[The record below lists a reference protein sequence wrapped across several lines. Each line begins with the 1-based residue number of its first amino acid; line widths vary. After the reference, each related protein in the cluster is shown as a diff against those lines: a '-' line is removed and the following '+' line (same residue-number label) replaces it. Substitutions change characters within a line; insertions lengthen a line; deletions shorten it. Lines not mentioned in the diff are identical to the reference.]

1 MGQDD
6 LEPQNNVD
14 MNTKSKKEVS
24 PQKDT
29 SGKCPLFCYVLILY
43 LPIILLVVVTP
54 FSIDVKIC
62 LAVFLC
68 IRSIAFY
75 FFAYDCSK
83 KDKLPYKISWL
94 VGLSLLFILI
104 IVIGLFANTF
114 SGFSVTVPRVG
125 NFNGPTIT
133 LTSVLLFILSIF
145 ISILSGYIVY
155 KKDEEK
161 KQKQQSM
168 VAKIKWQE
176 NCLDIVYND
185 LKKSE

>member
-6 LEPQNNVD
+6 RE
-14 MNTKSKKEVS
+14 

-104 IVIGLFANTF
+104 IVLGLFANTF
-114 SGFSVTVPRVG
+114 SGFSVIVPSYG
-125 NFNGPTIT
+125 NFNGSTIT

-145 ISILSGYIVY
+145 ISILSGNVVY
-155 KKDEEK
+155 QKGKENR
-161 KQKQQSM
+161 QKQQDM
-168 VAKIKWQE
+168 TGKIEK
-176 NCLDIVYND
+176 LDND
-185 LKKSE
+185 LKQIYGEGKSNG